1 MWPSTWAL
9 SVETWERPNHH
20 RRIPRNSRL
29 SRMTLMIEKTSLRER
44 LGVGFVTDGR
54 GLASV
59 LGSVAVGSIVVA
71 IVPSSLMQGVRAAHG
86 ARQRDPRHQ
95 RRETRID
102 VRFTRANQ
110 RLLSIDHF
118 DIPRDAGLEALP
130 CLRDFLGRQAQP
142 LARDHLLGRR
152 RPEIEQ
158 R

>member
-1 MWPSTWAL
+1 MCPSTCAL

-71 IVPSSLMQGVRAAHG
+71 IVPFLELMQGVRAAHG

-95 RRETRID
+95 RRETCID

-110 RLLSIDHF
+110 
-118 DIPRDAGLEALP
+118 
-130 CLRDFLGRQAQP
+130 
-142 LARDHLLGRR
+142 
-152 RPEIEQ
+152 
-158 R
+158 